1 METTGLDWNDLPL
14 VLTLEQVARVLQ
26 TGRTATYEAYR
37 TGSLPGFK
45 VGRRLRFAREAIR
58 RAVVDGERFDQPED
72 VRLPMVAR
80 R

>member
-1 METTGLDWNDLPL
+1 METTGRDWNDLPL

-37 TGSLPGFK
+37 IGRLPGFG
-45 VGRRLRFAREAIR
+45 VGRKLRFARVAIK

-72 VRLPMVAR
+72 ARIPAVAMR
-80 R
+80 

>member
-37 TGSLPGFK
+37 QGRLPGFK
-45 VGRRLRFAREAIR
+45 IGRRLRFAREAIR
-58 RAVVDGERFDQPED
+58 RAVGAGEPTEEAAHTLTAAGGGR
-72 VRLPMVAR
+72 
-80 R
+80 